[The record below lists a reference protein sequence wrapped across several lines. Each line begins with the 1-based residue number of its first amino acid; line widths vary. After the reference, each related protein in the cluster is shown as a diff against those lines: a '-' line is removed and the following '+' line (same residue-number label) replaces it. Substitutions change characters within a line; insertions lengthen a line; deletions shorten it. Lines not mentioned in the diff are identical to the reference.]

1 MSSPFPSNRPARTV
15 QVQPPQDRVISHR
28 PAGTLHLTGLPY
40 PPDLPARSE
49 STTNTTASYAPAST
63 SAPLVSIPN
72 TMAAYAVGNG
82 SQYPGYRPQTSPN
95 SSMSQHTPASG
106 SSDYTSRP
114 ANSENPLAYASN
126 NESQYHQNATQ
137 AVSENR
143 TSHDTNRAQQGVPD
157 DRVSPRTSYTLQN
170 VPDNRTPHH
179 TNSQGH
185 YPAIEP
191 SSSHSEAQRWDSS
204 TRPSAYQ
211 ETYRP
216 HPNNAPHSSGRYQEP
231 AQDVRSMPTGH
242 DAPPHRSYHD
252 GRDYSQQQPPHHS
265 YHSHHDSRGHPQP
278 QPSPL
283 TRHQSYNDERVYSQ
297 QQLPPPPQHFY
308 HDGRV
313 YSQDQHPH
321 PAQHVYHD
329 GRSHPQPQ
337 HPHSPQHVYHDG
349 RVYSQDQSPHPAQ
362 HVYHD
367 GRGHPQPQHPHQP
380 QHVYHDGRVY
390 SQDQPPH
397 PAQHIYH
404 DGRVYSQDQHPHP
417 AQHVYHDGRVYT
429 QDQPPA
435 AQPNHR
441 QSAPRQRTAIACK
454 YCRRR
459 KIRCSGFTADG
470 SGGQCT
476 NCARFKQDCV
486 FTPVSS
492 AQAFVPLIA
501 LTEALQNGRN
511 VVPNVYGAHG
521 QRLPSDPMNP
531 NSAEPYPGYHPQQVT
546 SEPQMT
552 HNHQSM
558 PQHVQ
563 QPIHHASL
571 PPMNRSPHDR
581 DTLPSPTDS
590 LDSQKR
596 KREADERHFARA
608 APSAPGQFSDYSRE
622 GNAPYRTPALHGS
635 YQYNP
640 PVPSPPSRQIRHQ
653 QGENFSL
660 RLPAL
665 QDGQQYRSSVPSP
678 PPSQQYGHQGENALA
693 YRPNEDSRPSTQWAS
708 VNPSKAPRNL
718 PSPNGSSSSFHSQ
731 NPSGNHQPSQLSPY
745 RAEPLQLPLAS
756 PTRTNSGGGNH
767 DQVARETE
775 RPNQMNIA
783 NILERDNKDVDRDML
798 NRLGNRS

>member
-1 MSSPFPSNRPARTV
+1 MSSPFPNNRPARTV
-15 QVQPPQDRVISHR
+15 QVEPPQDRVISHR
-28 PAGTLHLTGLPY
+28 PAGTLHLTGLPH
-40 PPDLPARSE
+40 PLDLPARSE
-49 STTNTTASYAPAST
+49 SAPNTTASYAPAST
-63 SAPLVSIPN
+63 AAPLNSIPA
-72 TMAAYAVGNG
+72 TMAAYATGNG
-82 SQYPGYRPQTSPN
+82 SQYPGYRPQASPN
-95 SSMSQHTPASG
+95 NSMSQHTPTSG
-106 SSDYTSRP
+106 SSGYTSRP
-114 ANSENPLAYASN
+114 ANSETPLTYASN
-126 NESQYHQNATQ
+126 NELQYHQNGPQ

-143 TSHDTNRAQQGVPD
+143 TSHDTNRAHQ
-157 DRVSPRTSYTLQN
+157 SPRTGYFPHN
-170 VPDNRTPHH
+170 VPDHRAPHH

-191 SSSHSEAQRWDSS
+191 SSSYSEAQRWDSS
-204 TRPSAYQ
+204 ARPSAYQ

-216 HPNNAPHSSGRYQEP
+216 HPNNASYSSGRYQEP
-231 AQDVRSMPTGH
+231 AQDGRPMPTGH
-242 DAPPHRSYHD
+242 DAPPPRSYND
-252 GRDYSQQQPPHHS
+252 GREYSQQQPPH
-265 YHSHHDSRGHPQP
+265 HSHHDSRGHPQP

-283 TRHQSYNDERVYSQ
+283 TRHQSYNDERVYAQ
-297 QQLPPPPQHFY
+297 QQLPHPP
-308 HDGRV
+308 
-313 YSQDQHPH
+313 
-321 PAQHVYHD
+321 QHVYHD
-329 GRSHPQPQ
+329 VRGHPQPQ
-337 HPHSPQHVYHDG
+337 HPHPPQHVYHDVRGHPQPQHPHPPQHVYHDG
-349 RVYSQDQSPHPAQ
+349 RVYAQDQPPHPAQ

-367 GRGHPQPQHPHQP
+367 S
-380 QHVYHDGRVY
+380 RVY
-390 SQDQPPH
+390 TQDQPPH
-397 PAQHIYH
+397 PAQH
-404 DGRVYSQDQHPHP
+404 
-417 AQHVYHDGRVYT
+417 VYHDSRVYT

-476 NCARFKQDCV
+476 NCARFKQECV

-521 QRLPSDPMNP
+521 QRLPNDPMNP
-531 NSAEPYPGYHPQQVT
+531 NPSEPYPGYHPQQVT
-546 SEPQMT
+546 SGPQMT
-552 HNHQSM
+552 HNHQPM
-558 PQHVQ
+558 PQHMQ

-571 PPMNRSPHDR
+571 PPMNRSPRDR
-581 DTLPSPTDS
+581 DTLPSPTGS

-622 GNAPYRTPALHGS
+622 ANAPYRIPGLQDS
-635 YQYNP
+635 YHYTP
-640 PVPSPPSRQIRHQ
+640 PVPSPPRRQIRHQ
-653 QGENFSL
+653 QGENFAL

-678 PPSQQYGHQGENALA
+678 PSSQQHGHPGENALA
-693 YRPNEDSRPSTQWAS
+693 YRPNEDSRQSTQWAS
-708 VNPSKAPRNL
+708 VNSNEAPRNL

-731 NPSGNHQPSQLSPY
+731 NPSGNNQPSQLSPY
-745 RAEPLQLPLAS
+745 RAEPLQFPLAS

-783 NILERDNKDVDRDML
+783 NIVERDNKDVDRDML